1 MHCMPSQIEKLEA
14 HAGHLLDAFIGLREK
29 YAMLEPMLFD
39 PGTTRNRG
47 SRDQA
52 RGFQIL
58 RSSLFLSCAQDIAK
72 LTLDADKRTPSI
84 CNLVG
89 ALDES
94 AVVAHLEHRY
104 AIWVT
109 PSVEEESDP
118 EIAAAL
124 KRMEERERVERQ
136 EQFREH
142 LAELRDRWIK
152 LSTAP
157 AMTGFLT
164 VRDKV
169 SAHTEVRFV
178 AEKYQL
184 VDIGTLGIKWR
195 DLRESI
201 ESMQRLVELIGL
213 TVRNAGFAW
222 DSLDHQLSKASKGFW
237 GVSADAR

>member
-1 MHCMPSQIEKLEA
+1 MLSRIEKLQA

-39 PGTTRNRG
+39 PDTSKNRG
-47 SRDQA
+47 SLEQA

-58 RSSLFLSCAQDIAK
+58 RNSLFLSCSQDIAK
-72 LTLDADKRTPSI
+72 LTLDTDKRTPSI
-84 CNLVG
+84 RNLVG
-89 ALDES
+89 ALDE
-94 AVVAHLEHRY
+94 AALVAELENRY
-104 AIWVT
+104 AIWVI
-109 PSVEEESDP
+109 PSVEEETDP

-124 KRMEERERVERQ
+124 RRMEERERLERR
-136 EQFREH
+136 EQFQEH
-142 LAELRDRWIK
+142 MAELLSLWAE

-178 AEKYQL
+178 ADKYQL
-184 VDIGTLGIKWR
+184 VDIGALGIKWR
-195 DLRESI
+195 DLRLSV

-213 TVRNAGFAW
+213 VVRNSGFAW
-222 DSLDHQLSKASKGFW
+222 DSLDHQLSKASKSFW
-237 GVSADAR
+237 GVSVDAR

>member
-1 MHCMPSQIEKLEA
+1 MPSQVEKLEA
-14 HAGHLLDAFIGLREK
+14 IAGHLLDAFIGLREK

-39 PGTTRNRG
+39 PDTNKNRG
-47 SRDQA
+47 SREQA

-58 RSSLFLSCAQDIAK
+58 RNSLFLSCAQDIAK

-84 CNLVG
+84 RNLVG
-89 ALDES
+89 ALDE
-94 AVVAHLEHRY
+94 AALVAELEDRY
-104 AIWVT
+104 AIWVI
-109 PSVEEESDP
+109 PAVEVETDP
-118 EIAAAL
+118 DIAAAL
-124 KRMEERERVERQ
+124 RRMEERERAERR

-142 LAELRDRWIK
+142 MTELGNLWGE
-152 LSTAP
+152 LYTAP

-178 AEKYQL
+178 ADKYQL
-184 VDIGTLGIKWR
+184 VDIGSLGIKWR
-195 DLRESI
+195 DLRASI

-222 DSLDHQLSKASKGFW
+222 DSLDHQLSKASTSFW
-237 GVSADAR
+237 GVPVDAH

>member
-1 MHCMPSQIEKLEA
+1 MPSQIEKLEA
-14 HAGHLLDAFIGLREK
+14 HAGHLLDAFIRLREK

-39 PGTTRNRG
+39 PNTNKNRG
-47 SRDQA
+47 SREQA

-58 RSSLFLSCAQDIAK
+58 RNSLFLSCAQDIAK

-84 CNLVG
+84 RNLVG
-89 ALDES
+89 ALDE
-94 AVVAHLEHRY
+94 VALVAELEERY
-104 AIWVT
+104 AIWVI
-109 PSVEEESDP
+109 PSVEEETDP

-124 KRMEERERVERQ
+124 KRMEERERLERR

-142 LAELRDRWIK
+142 LVNLRDLLVK
-152 LSTAP
+152 LSSAP

-178 AEKYQL
+178 ADKYQL

-195 DLRESI
+195 DLRASI
-201 ESMQRLVELIGL
+201 ESMQQLVELIGFI
-213 TVRNAGFAW
+213 VRNAGFAW
-222 DSLDHQLSKASKGFW
+222 ESLDHQLSKASQSFW
-237 GVSADAR
+237 GVPADAR